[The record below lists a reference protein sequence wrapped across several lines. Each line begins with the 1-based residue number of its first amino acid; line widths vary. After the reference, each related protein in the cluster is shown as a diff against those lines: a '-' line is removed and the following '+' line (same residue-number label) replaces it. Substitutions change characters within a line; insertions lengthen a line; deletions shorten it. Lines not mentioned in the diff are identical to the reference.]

1 MTDLNHNEIIA
12 TWLGQLDYDAAWDR
26 QKAMVA
32 ARIET
37 PDLPD
42 ELLLLEHPPTYT
54 LGRSGK
60 LDHLLLDEA
69 ALAEQGFT
77 VRWVDRGGDITY
89 HGPGQLVGYPILN
102 LMRLFA
108 LQGFDKPDFK
118 RYLRNLEEMLILA
131 LAEFDIRGWCYEGYT
146 GVWVDRPEGPR
157 KIAAIGVRV
166 NAQGISSHGFA
177 LNVNPDMGHFAHIV
191 PCGISEHG
199 VVSMAEVLER
209 PLSPTDL
216 LQPIARAFAQVFA
229 ANCQLLMV
237 NGQLPTTTRLP
248 D

>member
-1 MTDLNHNEIIA
+1 MARLMIA
-12 TWLGQLDYDAAWDR
+12 VNWLGQTDYDAAWEQ
-26 QKAMVA
+26 QKARVA

-37 PDLPD
+37 PNLPD

-60 LDHLLLDEA
+60 LDHLLLDET

-102 LMRLFA
+102 LPRLFN
-108 LQGFDKPDFK
+108 LQAFEKPDFK
-118 RYLRNLEEMLILA
+118 RYLRQLEEMIILA
-131 LAEFDIRGWCYEGYT
+131 LAEFDIQGWCYEGYT

-157 KIAAIGVRV
+157 KVAAIGVRV

-177 LNVNPDMGHFAHIV
+177 LNVNPDMSHFAHIV

-199 VVSMAEVLER
+199 VVSMAEVLGR

-216 LQPIARAFAQVFA
+216 LQPIMRAFAQVFA
-229 ANCQLLMV
+229 TNCQLSIA
-237 NGQLPTTTRLP
+237 NGQLPTPIRLP

>member
-1 MTDLNHNEIIA
+1 MITA
-12 TWLGQLDYDAAWDR
+12 TWLGQVAYDIAWER
-26 QKAMVA
+26 QKEMVA

-37 PDLPD
+37 ADLAD

-60 LDHLLLDEA
+60 LDHLLLDET
-69 ALAEQGFT
+69 ALAEQGFA

-89 HGPGQLVGYPILN
+89 HGPGQLVGYPLLN
-102 LMRLFA
+102 LTRLFA

-131 LAEFDIRGWCYEGYT
+131 LAEYEIQGWRYEGYT

-177 LNVNPDMGHFAHIV
+177 LNVNPDMTHFAHIV

-216 LQPIARAFAQVFA
+216 LQPITRAFAQVFGVKIV
-229 ANCQLLMV
+229 NC
-237 NGQLPTTTRLP
+237 
-248 D
+248 

>member
-1 MTDLNHNEIIA
+1 MITA
-12 TWLGQLDYDAAWDR
+12 TWLGQMAYDAAWER
-26 QKAMVA
+26 QKEMVA
-32 ARIET
+32 VRGET

-69 ALAEQGFT
+69 ALDAQGFT

-102 LMRLFA
+102 LPRLFG
-108 LQGFDKPDFK
+108 LQGFEKPDFR
-118 RYLRNLEEMLILA
+118 RYLQNLEEVIILA
-131 LAEFDIRGWCYEGYT
+131 LAGFGVSGWRYDGYT
-146 GVWVDRPEGPR
+146 GVWVDRPDGPR
-157 KIAAIGVRV
+157 KMAAIGVRV
-166 NAQGISSHGFA
+166 NAKGISSHGFA

-199 VVSMAEVLER
+199 VVSLADVLAR
-209 PLSPTDL
+209 PLTPLDL
-216 LQPIARAFAQVFA
+216 LQPITEAFGQVFA
-229 ANCQLLMV
+229 AELSIA
-237 NGQLPTTTRLP
+237 NG
-248 D
+248 